1 MRQASAKMSLPMT
14 RCLCA
19 AIALVASVA
28 APARGQDAPSASTG
42 RALFATFCA
51 NCHDGAADSRAP
63 APHELPRAPE
73 AILESLINGAMRVQ
87 GSRLGGAERRAI
99 AEYIT
104 GKTLGGDGTG
114 AAAGRSTAESPLQI
128 LPSGTMWNGWAPTI
142 TNPPLQ
148 SAAQAG
154 LT

>member
-1 MRQASAKMSLPMT
+1 MRRAAAKTRLPMT

-19 AIALVASVA
+19 AIARVARVA
-28 APARGQDAPSASTG
+28 APARGQDAPGASPG

-63 APHELPRAPE
+63 APHELPRSPE

-104 GKTLGGDGTG
+104 GKTLGGDVTG
-114 AAAGRSTAESPLQI
+114 AAAGRRPGATPVASP
-128 LPSGTMWNGWAPTI
+128 
-142 TNPPLQ
+142 
-148 SAAQAG
+148 SAGSHLDRRGPAG
-154 LT
+154 PHPRL